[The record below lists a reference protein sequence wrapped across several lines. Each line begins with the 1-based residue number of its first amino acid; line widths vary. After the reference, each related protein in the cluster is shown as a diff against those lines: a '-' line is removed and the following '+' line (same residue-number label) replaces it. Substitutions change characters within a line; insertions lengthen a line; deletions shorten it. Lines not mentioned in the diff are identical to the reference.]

1 MPDIERELTAF
12 IVENFLFGNAD
23 QAPDP
28 EDSFMDDGL
37 VDSTGVLELVTYIEG
52 RYEITV
58 NDDDLTPENLDSVRS
73 IARFVQRKRGA

>member
-28 EDSFMDDGL
+28 DDSFMDDGL